1 MTPSPADVAGAT
13 DAELVGRVADGD
25 RDALAAIFDR
35 YAGHL
40 LAFCRSMVR
49 NQADAD
55 DCLQDVFVVVATRL
69 GGLRQPDRL
78 RSWLFA
84 VARHTCLARIER
96 DGRVLPTDDVTIE
109 PGPDADPAARG
120 ALDADLAAMVDDAMG
135 GLAPR
140 DRLVLDLADRQGLST
155 DEVAGALG
163 MAAPSAHKVLVRA
176 RATARRSLGV
186 ALVARS
192 GRGGCLELAAVLGE
206 WDGTLTPLLR
216 KRVSR
221 HIEHCV
227 ACASEEQRLA
237 APGAL
242 LGAGAVVAVPV
253 GLRAG
258 ILRTA
263 GHALG
268 HPTSAGA
275 GAGAGAGGGTGGGGA
290 AAGERSGGASS
301 AGPSAA
307 VGPGNATPVGPTTGD
322 LTADDGWVAGWP
334 PPYGGFGTGRRRRRV
349 AGAVG
354 IAAVVIVAAVLGA
367 VQPWSGGASI
377 AHQATVSHRSAP
389 PPSSTAPTTTSTVRP
404 PAAASTSTPPT
415 STTATSA
422 APKARRTTGGAS
434 SGASPIATPAAG
446 SATTAPLSSTTV
458 PPVTT
463 PTSTTVPSTIA
474 SSPTTS
480 PPPTTTTTTVPP
492 TTTTTTTT
500 TVPVIQ

>member
-1 MTPSPADVAGAT
+1 MRPSPAGVAGAT
-13 DAELVGRVADGD
+13 DAELVSRVADGD

-40 LAFCRSMVR
+40 LAFCRSIVR

-55 DCLQDVFVVVATRL
+55 DCLQDVFVVAATRL
-69 GGLRQPDRL
+69 DGLRQPDRL

-96 DGRVLPTDDVTIE
+96 DGRVLPTDDVADD

-120 ALDADLAAMVDDAMG
+120 ALDADLAAMVDDAME

-140 DRLVLDLADRQGLST
+140 DRLVLELADRQGLST

-192 GRGGCLELAAVLGE
+192 GQGDCPELAAVLGD

-221 HIEHCV
+221 HLEHCV
-227 ACASEEQRLA
+227 VCSSEEQRLA

-263 GHALG
+263 GRALG
-268 HPTSAGA
+268 HSTGAGGSGTAGSGGAAGGGRSGHSTAGNSTADDPSVGAVPGSATSAGS
-275 GAGAGAGGGTGGGGA
+275 T
-290 AAGERSGGASS
+290 SGS
-301 AGPSAA
+301 
-307 VGPGNATPVGPTTGD
+307 
-322 LTADDGWVAGWP
+322 LTAADDWVAGWP
-334 PPYGGFGTGRRRRRV
+334 PPYDGFGTGRNRRRV

-354 IAAVVIVAAVLGA
+354 IIAVVIVAVVLGA
-367 VQPWSGGASI
+367 VQPWSGGTSVAD
-377 AHQATVSHRSAP
+377 QATVSHRSAP
-389 PPSSTAPTTTSTVRP
+389 PAPRTSTAASSTMPPPTAAPTSAPAPSSGTS
-404 PAAASTSTPPT
+404 A
-415 STTATSA
+415 SA
-422 APKARRTTGGAS
+422 APKARRSTGSAPP
-434 SGASPIATPAAG
+434 APTATPAVG
-446 SATTAPLSSTTV
+446 PATTIPSPSTAVPPVTPSSTTV
-458 PPVTT
+458 P
-463 PTSTTVPSTIA
+463 TTVPS

-480 PPPTTTTTTVPP
+480 SSTTTTTTTTVPP
-492 TTTTTTTT
+492 TTTTTTTI
-500 TVPVIQ
+500 PVIQ

>member
-1 MTPSPADVAGAT
+1 LTPSPADVAGAT
-13 DAELVGRVADGD
+13 DAELVSRVADGD

-40 LAFCRSMVR
+40 LAFCRSIVR
-49 NQADAD
+49 NHADAD
-55 DCLQDVFVVVATRL
+55 DCLQDVFVVAATRL
-69 GGLRQPDRL
+69 DGLRQPDRL

-96 DGRVLPTDDVTIE
+96 DGRVLPTDDVAVDS
-109 PGPDADPAARG
+109 GLDADPAARG

-192 GRGGCLELAAVLGE
+192 GQGDCRELAAVLGD

-227 ACASEEQRLA
+227 VCASEEQRLA

-263 GHALG
+263 GRTLG
-268 HPTSAGA
+268 HPTGT
-275 GAGAGAGGGTGGGGA
+275 GAGAGGRGV
-290 AAGERSGGASS
+290 
-301 AGPSAA
+301 AA
-307 VGPGNATPVGPTTGD
+307 VGGRPGHSTAGHSTAGDPSVGPVPGSATSAGSTPGGP
-322 LTADDGWVAGWP
+322 TADDGWVAGWP
-334 PPYGGFGTGRRRRRV
+334 PPYDGFGTGRTRRRV

-354 IAAVVIVAAVLGA
+354 VAAVVIAAVVLGA

-389 PPSSTAPTTTSTVRP
+389 PSSGTSTTTSSTMPPPTAAPTSAPP
-404 PAAASTSTPPT
+404 PASAPGTPT
-415 STTATSA
+415 SI
-422 APKARRTTGGAS
+422 APKARRVTGSAPPAAS
-434 SGASPIATPAAG
+434 STSTPAAG
-446 SATTAPLSSTTV
+446 SATTALSSSTTV
-458 PPVTT
+458 PAVTT
-463 PTSTTVPSTIA
+463 PPSTTVPSTIA

-480 PPPTTTTTTVPP
+480 PPATTTSTTTAPA
-492 TTTTTTTT
+492 TTTTT

>member
-1 MTPSPADVAGAT
+1 MTPSPPDVAGAT
-13 DAELVGRVADGD
+13 DAELVSRVAAGD
-25 RDALAAIFDR
+25 QDALAAIFDR

-40 LAFCRSMVR
+40 LAFCRSIVR

-55 DCLQDVFVVVATRL
+55 DCLQDVFVVAATRL
-69 GGLRQPDRL
+69 DRLRQPDRL

-84 VARHTCLARIER
+84 VARHTCLARIQR
-96 DGRVLPTDDVTIE
+96 DGRVLPTDDVADD

-120 ALDADLAAMVDDAMG
+120 ALTADLAAMVDDAMG
-135 GLAPR
+135 GLGPR

-192 GRGGCLELAAVLGE
+192 GQGDCPELAALLGD
-206 WDGTLTPLLR
+206 WDGSLTPLLR

-227 ACASEEQRLA
+227 VCSSEEQRLA

-263 GHALG
+263 GRALG
-268 HPTSAGA
+268 HPTGA
-275 GAGAGAGGGTGGGGA
+275 GVGGSGGA
-290 AAGERSGGASS
+290 AVGGRPGHSTVGNSTAGE
-301 AGPSAA
+301 PSAA
-307 VGPGNATPVGPTTGD
+307 AVPGSATSAGSTSEGPT
-322 LTADDGWVAGWP
+322 AEDGWVAGWP
-334 PPYGGFGTGRRRRRV
+334 PPYDGFGTGRNRRRV
-349 AGAVG
+349 AGAAG
-354 IAAVVIVAAVLGA
+354 IIAVVIVAVVLGA
-367 VQPWSGGASI
+367 VQPWSGGTSV

-389 PPSSTAPTTTSTVRP
+389 PTPRPCPASSTMPPPTAAP
-404 PAAASTSTPPT
+404 TSTPSAT
-415 STTATSA
+415 GTSA
-422 APKARRTTGGAS
+422 STAPKARRSMGG
-434 SGASPIATPAAG
+434 SPPAPTATPAVG
-446 SATTAPLSSTTV
+446 PATTIPSSSTAVPPVMPPSTTV
-458 PPVTT
+458 PTT
-463 PTSTTVPSTIA
+463 VATSSSTSSSTT
-474 SSPTTS
+474 
-480 PPPTTTTTTVPP
+480 TTTTTTVPP

>member
-1 MTPSPADVAGAT
+1 LTPSPADVAGTT
-13 DAELVGRVADGD
+13 DAELVSRVAGGD

-40 LAFCRSMVR
+40 LAFCRSIVR

-55 DCLQDVFVVVATRL
+55 DCLQDVFVVAATRL
-69 GGLRQPDRL
+69 DGLRQPDRL
-78 RSWLFA
+78 RSRLFA

-96 DGRVLPTDDVTIE
+96 DGRALPTDDVADD

-192 GRGGCLELAAVLGE
+192 GQGDCRELAAVLGE

-227 ACASEEQRLA
+227 VCASEEQRLA
-237 APGAL
+237 ASGAL
-242 LGAGAVVAVPV
+242 LGAGAVVAVPI

-263 GHALG
+263 GRVLG
-268 HPTSAGA
+268 HPTGA
-275 GAGAGAGGGTGGGGA
+275 GA
-290 AAGERSGGASS
+290 AAGGRGVGVVGDHSGNST
-301 AGPSAA
+301 AGNS
-307 VGPGNATPVGPTTGD
+307 
-322 LTADDGWVAGWP
+322 TADGGWVAGWP
-334 PPYGGFGTGRRRRRV
+334 PPYDGFGTGWRRRRV
-349 AGAVG
+349 AGAAV
-354 IAAVVIVAAVLGA
+354 IAAVVIAAAVLGA
-367 VQPWSGGASI
+367 VQPWSSGASV
-377 AHQATVSHRSAP
+377 ARQATVSSRSAP
-389 PPSSTAPTTTSTVRP
+389 P
-404 PAAASTSTPPT
+404 TPRT
-415 STTATSA
+415 STTASSTMPPPTAAPALAPAPSSSTGTSA
-422 APKARRTTGGAS
+422 STAPKARRTTGSAPP
-434 SGASPIATPAAG
+434 AATPTGMPTAG
-446 SATTAPLSSTTV
+446 SATTAPSSSTTV
-458 PPVTT
+458 PAVTT
-463 PTSTTVPSTIA
+463 LPSTTVPSTIA
-474 SSPTTS
+474 SPPPTS
-480 PPPTTTTTTVPP
+480 PPATTTTTTVPA
-492 TTTTTTTT
+492 TTTTTTT